1 MTDTKPLI
9 GLTGRRGTGRTIG
22 SPQGFASS
30 ELEIYFSDYSKRVLE
45 AGGLPLHLPMDA
57 EPRSLIHLLDGLLVS
72 GGEDVSPSFYSQEPG
87 VTTGPSSRERDEFEL
102 ELIDLAVA
110 NGVPILG
117 ICRGSQILNVYR
129 GGSLIQHLEESTY
142 LPHMSSVRDRSE
154 RSHTVLFEPGS
165 LLHSLYGE
173 SQDVNSFHHQ
183 AIDTL
188 GLGVTATAK
197 SDDGVIE
204 AIEFDDHAAIAF
216 QWHPEVF
223 AHDPIFR
230 WLTEQGQKV
239 HQDKQR
245 KRT

>member
-22 SPQGFASS
+22 SPQAFASS

-72 GGEDVSPSFYSQEPG
+72 GGEDVSPSFYSQEPES
-87 VTTGPSSRERDEFEL
+87 TTGPSSRERDEFEL
-102 ELIDLAVA
+102 ELIDLAIA

-117 ICRGSQILNVYR
+117 ICRGSQILNVHR
-129 GGSLIQHLEESTY
+129 GGSLIQHLDESTH
-142 LPHMSSVRDRSE
+142 LPHMSSTRDRSD

-188 GLGVTATAK
+188 GLGVTASAK

-204 AIEFDDHAAIAF
+204 AIEFDDHAAIAV

-245 KRT
+245 KRS